1 MHRQFDGT
9 LKHQHDKAHI
19 PHSFAVPDGTTAISI
34 TLDYACESQAVVPPQ
49 ISLSLFDPAGAR
61 GTRHNNGD
69 QSIRL
74 TQSTA
79 SPGYMPRAIRPG
91 EWTVWIDV
99 HRLLEPDVMTYSIK
113 VELSAAPTDEAPVAV
128 TRTPPTPR
136 GRGWYRGD
144 LHAHSLHSDARFEV
158 AELVQFARDY
168 HLDFVT
174 LTDHNTASG
183 LAEFDSLATDDV
195 LTMGGVE
202 LTTYYGHAL
211 ALGVREWQEW
221 RVGLEGLTMSELA
234 RRVIDGG
241 ALYVIAHPTSVGDP
255 WCTGCDWQ
263 FADMQPGSARH
274 IEIWNESWGG
284 MGRNEHALALW
295 YQWLNEGYRMT
306 ATVGTDLHAPLTDP
320 RPGFNV
326 VYADELSEQAIYA
339 GLRQGHSYVSAGPRL
354 EFTATSDRG
363 AQAMMG
369 DVLAGEVLDITVM
382 WSQAEMG
389 ARVRLIEDGQIADE
403 QGIPA
408 EGQRAWRRISGR
420 WYVIEIRAADGD
432 LLAATNPIFRGTAAD
447 WR

>member
-1 MHRQFDGT
+1 MHMQFDGT
-9 LKHQHDKAHI
+9 LTHQHDKSHI

-34 TLDYACESQAVVPPQ
+34 TLDYDCESQAVAPPQ

-61 GTRHNNGD
+61 GTRHNNRD

-74 TQSTA
+74 TQMTA
-79 SPGYMPRAIRPG
+79 SPGYVPRAISSG

-99 HRLLEPDVMTYSIK
+99 HRLLEPDVITYSIK
-113 VELSAAPTDEAPVAV
+113 VELSAAPIDEAAVAF
-128 TRTPPTPR
+128 TRTPPAPR

-158 AELVQFARDY
+158 AELVQYARDY

-174 LTDHNTASG
+174 LTDHNTVSG
-183 LAEFDSLATDDV
+183 LAEFDSLSAADV

-221 RVGLEGLTMSELA
+221 RVGFNGLTMPDLA
-234 RRVIDGG
+234 QRVMDAG
-241 ALYVIAHPTSVGDP
+241 ALYIIAHPTSVGDP

-263 FADMQPGSARH
+263 FTDMRPGSARH
-274 IEIWNESWGG
+274 IEIWNESWSG
-284 MGRNEHALALW
+284 MGRNERALALW
-295 YQWLNEGYRMT
+295 YQWLNEAYRMT

-320 RPGFNV
+320 RPGFNL

-339 GLRQGHSYVSAGPRL
+339 ALRQGHAYVSAGPRL
-354 EFTATSDRG
+354 EFTATNEHGERV
-363 AQAMMG
+363 MLG
-369 DVLAGEVLDITVM
+369 DVLAGKALTLDLV
-382 WSQAEMG
+382 WSQVEAG
-389 ARVRLIEDGQIADE
+389 ARLRLIQDGEIVDE
-403 QGIPA
+403 QMIES
-408 EGQRAWRRISGR
+408 EGQRAWQRTDGR
-420 WYVIEIRAADGD
+420 WYTVEIRAADGD
-432 LLAATNPIFRGTAAD
+432 LLAVTNPIFRGAEDD